1 MGVAR
6 GSERIAA
13 PVARLHPFRPLRAP
27 FIADPPWL
35 TTRQPAERMTDDDF
49 QDGTGAMMDRRQF
62 LRASVLG
69 TGAVALGASGAC
81 SVNIPGP
88 KLRASYA
95 SQRDGVHAL
104 PRVPV
109 SKIPE
114 RFRRQRV
121 PYGGTHAP
129 GTIVVS
135 TSERHLWLVEGGGTA
150 MRYGIGVGKQGFS
163 WGGSARVALKRE
175 WPTWTPPS
183 RMIGRKPEL
192 ARWRGGM
199 PGGVGNPLG
208 ARAMYLYRGGRDTL
222 YRIHGSPEW
231 WSIGTRASSGC
242 IRLINQDV
250 IDLYGRVKVG
260 ARVVVKQG

>member
-1 MGVAR
+1 
-6 GSERIAA
+6 
-13 PVARLHPFRPLRAP
+13 
-27 FIADPPWL
+27 
-35 TTRQPAERMTDDDF
+35 MT
-49 QDGTGAMMDRRQF
+49 MDRREL
-62 LRASVLG
+62 LRGL
-69 TGAVALGASGAC
+69 ALGAGALALGGC

-88 KLRASYA
+88 TLRAAY
-95 SQRDGVHAL
+95 RTTTDGTHTL
-104 PRVPV
+104 PTVPV
-109 SKIPE
+109 NKIPE
-114 RFRRQRV
+114 QFRRQRV
-121 PYGGTHAP
+121 PYQSKYKP

-135 TSERHLWLVEGGGTA
+135 TKERLLWLVEPNGTA
-150 MRYGIGVGKQGFS
+150 MRYGIGVGKDGFR
-163 WGGSARVALKRE
+163 WGGTARVGYKRE

-192 ARWRGGM
+192 AKWRGGM
-199 PGGVGNPLG
+199 PGGIGNPLG

-231 WSIGTRASSGC
+231 WSIGTQASSGC